1 MSGLFRVSHAL
12 SRALAQAAKLCL
24 GAIMIL
30 IVVDV
35 AIRNFGGK
43 PPIWTIPV
51 CEYLM
56 LYIAAL
62 GVPIL
67 VRLKGHVVIEI
78 VVRAVQGRTRRALET
93 LIVVVAAAAFAF
105 LAAIAI
111 GMTADAFRTGD
122 FQIRSITIPSWIAH
136 LPLAVG
142 FALGALEFLRYLVE
156 RDSLFD
162 RRAEDTD
169 SL

>member
-1 MSGLFRVSHAL
+1 MARLFRLSHAL
-12 SRALAQAAKLCL
+12 SVALAQAAKLCL
-24 GAIMIL
+24 AAIMML
-30 IVVDV
+30 IVADV

-56 LYIAAL
+56 LYIAAF

-78 VVRAVQGRTRRALET
+78 VVRAVHGRARRLLET
-93 LIVVVAAAAFAF
+93 LIVVVSAAAFAF

-111 GMTADAFRTGD
+111 GMTADALRTGD
-122 FQIRSITIPSWIAH
+122 FQIRSITIPAWVAH
-136 LPLAVG
+136 LPLAIG